1 MQINIELSPLPVYDA
16 RCIKTKV
23 RTFDDNVCIN
33 FCGLN
38 EQEDDG
44 ECEFLQPFLLIH
56 YLFLKADITWKDI

>member
-1 MQINIELSPLPVYDA
+1 MLILITQKLVQLNIELSTFPVYHP

-23 RTFDDNVCIN
+23 RTCGGKVCIN

-56 YLFLKADITWKDI
+56 